1 MISMARSMT
10 NFVGSRLLSLFSLRA
25 TKNVSTRQDA
35 IFENFTSKRDCRCCI
50 YRFLI
55 LACQP
60 KTLWNRQSPILSPTR
75 KQGTTSPFIVRQA
88 LGARDYLQPTWQSG
102 TWVSLDMR
110 LSSGF
115 DNISPMLPKHLSNNG
130 WYFTTMGLNRIGM
143 LHVMVRHFQRHRRH
157 LMEPRR
163 VLKLGDIRA
172 LQYYWLFCSRSC
184 CSSSSAGVQYFF
196 VALHA

>member
-10 NFVGSRLLSLFSLRA
+10 SFVGSGLLSLFSLRA

-55 LACQP
+55 LVCQP
-60 KTLWNRQSPILSPTR
+60 TTRWNRRSAILSPTH
-75 KQGTTSPFIVRQA
+75 KQDTTSPFIVRQA

-102 TWVSLDMR
+102 TWVSLGMR

-115 DNISPMLPKHLSNNG
+115 DNIFPMLPKHLSNNG
-130 WYFTTMGLNRIGM
+130 WYSTTMGLNSIGM
-143 LHVMVRHFQRHRRH
+143 LHVMVRHFQRHRRR
-157 LMEPRR
+157 LMEPQHA
-163 VLKLGDIRA
+163 LKLSERMI
-172 LQYYWLFCSRSC
+172 L
-184 CSSSSAGVQYFF
+184 
-196 VALHA
+196 